1 MRTLFGT
8 SLLVV
13 FLAPQVSL
21 CLLRAEALSL
31 PESSPGL
38 RRHKRDWAVPP
49 VWCPENERGPFPKK
63 LLQIKSNKDKE
74 TQVFYSITGPGADA
88 PPVGTFSVERATGWL
103 EVTHPLDRES
113 IDKYVL
119 LAHAVSA
126 NGEAVEEPMEVI
138 VKVSDQNDNRPQ
150 FTQSVFYG
158 SVPEEAT
165 PGTNVVQ
172 VTATDADDAVDSYNG
187 IVSYSII
194 SQSPPAP
201 DPQMF
206 TINNDTGMIS
216 LIRPGLDREKFPKYT
231 LVLQAADMQ
240 GQGLATTG
248 TAVISVGDA
257 NDSPPISPPAT
268 VSFPGMERRDQLQ
281 QQSDQALSLD
291 QTAGQEGPPHPVLTV
306 HALDVLTGLPAR
318 GLAVHLFRLEDPHQP
333 WTHISK
339 SATDASGRLD
349 KSHMMPRGLEPGT
362 YKLRFETG
370 AYWQQQGYTSFH
382 PYVDVVFSVT
392 GEQKVHIPLLLSP
405 YSYTTY
411 RGN

>member
-216 LIRPGLDREKFPKYT
+216 LIRPGLDRE
-231 LVLQAADMQ
+231 
-240 GQGLATTG
+240 
-248 TAVISVGDA
+248 
-257 NDSPPISPPAT
+257 
-268 VSFPGMERRDQLQ
+268 
-281 QQSDQALSLD
+281 
-291 QTAGQEGPPHPVLTV
+291 TAGQEGPPHPVLTV

>member
-13 FLAPQVSL
+13 FLAP
-21 CLLRAEALSL
+21 
-31 PESSPGL
+31 
-38 RRHKRDWAVPP
+38 
-49 VWCPENERGPFPKK
+49 
-63 LLQIKSNKDKE
+63 QIKSNKDKE

-291 QTAGQEGPPHPVLTV
+291 QVSPETAGQEGPPHPVLTV